1 MADETPAI
9 IPSERAPASRLDR
22 TLREKLILVAMAGG
36 AMMAIAGGAAAGADV
51 TRGFGPGVLVASL
64 GSLLAFGAMALSY
77 GIPSLER
84 MRTARAY
91 SRHAQLQQWTRL
103 KAVGMTFS
111 VLTGLGVFILATA
124 MMTRIAPNGF
134 EASFALVARLTL
146 LLNGVLAVGLAA
158 SHFLSLHPA
167 LERPRAEGMAQMGF
181 YLAGTA
187 SAGLAVLA
195 AAMAFVPLDIA
206 GFVKLRPIDP
216 PFFLLAS
223 TTFGAVALFVSRSI
237 PTLHVLFGDERTYYT
252 GDNYFS
258 RTKSVVMP
266 ALMAL
271 TMLLLVVLVLMLLG
285 AGLAGLAGDIP
296 QNHFLL
302 GLLGFVAVALLFT
315 GTMALRLAKSED
327 QVKLYRQGRSL
338 EQRQSLIILG
348 ASGAVASVCAL
359 LAGLLYFRV
368 SVLGIP
374 QTRWIDFLCFTLLAL
389 CGPYGFWMN
398 RKNKRMRSLEARF
411 PDFLRDLAASRKAG
425 LTLTAAVQNAARG
438 EYGAL
443 TPEIRTMADQ
453 LSWDV
458 PFEEALAGFGKRVR
472 TPLVE

>member
-1 MADETPAI
+1 
-9 IPSERAPASRLDR
+9 
-22 TLREKLILVAMAGG
+22 
-36 AMMAIAGGAAAGADV
+36 
-51 TRGFGPGVLVASL
+51 
-64 GSLLAFGAMALSY
+64 
-77 GIPSLER
+77 
-84 MRTARAY
+84 
-91 SRHAQLQQWTRL
+91 
-103 KAVGMTFS
+103 
-111 VLTGLGVFILATA
+111 
-124 MMTRIAPNGF
+124 
-134 EASFALVARLTL
+134 
-146 LLNGVLAVGLAA
+146 
-158 SHFLSLHPA
+158 

-472 TPLVE
+472 TPLVERSVSLIIEASRSGGNVNDVLMAAANDARELKNLEHERGSTMSIYTMVIYITFAVFLAVVAVLYGTFIPQILSSGQAIAAKGGAGKFGGITVGNLTLEGYRVFYFLAAVVQGMGNGFVAGVIGSGKVMDGMRHAFVLVLIAYLTFSVILGGG